1 MSTDPN
7 GAGKEDVSATRQSV
21 LGFICRMQRD
31 NFVDEAWGSMFQVN
45 RRTAFVV
52 DDENL
57 IASTLE
63 LILISEGFNARSFV
77 DPLDALHA
85 ARSVSPNLLLTD
97 VQMPQMNGIQLAI
110 EIQQSCPNCKVLLFS
125 GHVATGDL
133 LVEAGLR
140 GHHFSILPKPVHPRD
155 LLAMIES
162 LF

>member
-1 MSTDPN
+1 MCRLPDRASW
-7 GAGKEDVSATRQSV
+7 VSSV
-21 LGFICRMQRD
+21 ECSGN

-77 DPLDALHA
+77 DPLDALDA

-133 LVEAGLR
+133 LVEAGLK